1 MFAIISIKL
10 SSEAPRIL
18 IFFIY
23 MPVLLNKSIICKL
36 SSGDEKAFRQVYDT
50 YKSKLYFFALKF
62 TRNDSDAEE
71 IVQQVF
77 IKLWDYR
84 DAIDPQLSFDAYL
97 FRITRNIAFNFLKSQ
112 AREALHK
119 QEMEAAKNQKDY
131 QTEEVLAY
139 HEFEEIALQA
149 IESLPEKRQIIF
161 KMSHDEGLSVEEIA
175 EMLEISVNTV
185 KSQLVK
191 ASKTIKEHLLLHS
204 STLLL
209 LILWMLDT
217 GC

>member
-1 MFAIISIKL
+1 
-10 SSEAPRIL
+10 
-18 IFFIY
+18 
-23 MPVLLNKSIICKL
+23 
-36 SSGDEKAFRQVYDT
+36 
-50 YKSKLYFFALKF
+50 
-62 TRNDSDAEE
+62 RN
-71 IVQQVF
+71 
-77 IKLWDYR
+77 
-84 DAIDPQLSFDAYL
+84 
-97 FRITRNIAFNFLKSQ
+97 TAFNFLKSQ

-119 QEMEAAKNQKDY
+119 QEMEASKDQKDH
-131 QTEEVLAY
+131 QMEEVLAY
-139 HEFEEIALQA
+139 QECAEIALQA

-209 LILWMLDT
+209 LILWWLVASY
-217 GC
+217 

>member
-1 MFAIISIKL
+1 
-10 SSEAPRIL
+10 
-18 IFFIY
+18 
-23 MPVLLNKSIICKL
+23 MPVLLHKSIIRKL
-36 SSGDEKAFRQVYDT
+36 SSGDEKAFRQVYDA

-62 TRNDSDAEE
+62 TRNESDAEE

-77 IKLWDYR
+77 IKLWDHKQM
-84 DAIDPQLSFDAYL
+84 IDPKLSFDAYL
-97 FRITRNIAFNFLKSQ
+97 FKITRNVAFSFLKNQ

-119 QEMEAAKNQKDY
+119 QQLMAVTTTQDH

-139 HEFEEIALQA
+139 YECEEIALQA

-191 ASKTIKEHLLLHS
+191 ASKSIKEHLLLHS

-209 LILWMLDT
+209 MILLLLK
-217 GC
+217 G